1 MAATVT
7 AFEAEILGFTPSE
20 RGLMAGA
27 ACRLKDAYA
36 RGHTDPT
43 AHNLALAVPE
53 YVDALA
59 RNGKTASFA
68 AITAL

>member
-1 MAATVT
+1 MAATT
-7 AFEAEILGFTPSE
+7 AAFETEIATGFSLTD

-27 ACRLKDAYA
+27 AYRLRQAYSDGA
-36 RGHTDPT
+36 VDPAAHT
-43 AHNLALAVPE
+43 LALLPD

-68 AITAL
+68 AITSS